1 MKHLINAILV
11 LPVILLAVSCD
22 YFYQMDIEN
31 NYERGI
37 YVWSS
42 PTALDKGDAPTALD
56 ELSDA
61 WYLHYVEPGQMGSFA
76 SMLGGNM
83 TMEEFVDE
91 VFEEVGGTLLV
102 AIFDAVEM
110 DANWGV
116 GKMSDY
122 VIQKYWLT
130 KEDVLEEDGE
140 TFKRI
145 SFPPHEGMK
154 DIRMEPAYGT
164 YSSKVGLFSHQ

>member
-42 PTALDKGDAPTALD
+42 PTALDKGDAPASLD

-164 YSSKVGLFSHQ
+164 YPSKVGLFSHQ